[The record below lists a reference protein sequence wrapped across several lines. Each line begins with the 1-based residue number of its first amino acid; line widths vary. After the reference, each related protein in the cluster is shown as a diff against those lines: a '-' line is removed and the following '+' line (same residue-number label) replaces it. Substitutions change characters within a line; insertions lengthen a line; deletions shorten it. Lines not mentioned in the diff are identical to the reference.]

1 MSGTQKIGKQT
12 WDQLLDKALI
22 YNRQYSRLPLPLN
35 QHAYEHFCPS
45 VGRAVLVTSWKL
57 LPSAIDV
64 PQCGARLCD
73 MES

>member
-12 WDQLLDKALI
+12 WAQLLDSAFI
-22 YNRQYSRLPLPLN
+22 YNRQNSSQPVPLD

-64 PQCGARLCD
+64 RQCGARLCD